1 MKAKQEVDSYR
12 KLREGIL
19 IPKEEQEKAYKLF
32 KEDLYAL
39 TWYLQYLQDHIIKY
53 EPVDKETIIEM
64 DNIIQRLSQL
74 KLKPVEYQESLN
86 DLIETAKDQII
97 INYGLM
103 EQKEELFD
111 EWKKK
116 EIKKREKN
124 HQSAGIP

>member
-111 EWKKK
+111 EWKKRK
-116 EIKKREKN
+116 
-124 HQSAGIP
+124 